1 MCSQGTV
8 GLRRISCVCVGISVL
23 PLVTMVARTA
33 LAPAAPFS
41 CHRKVSS
48 QADIRVAQLSLF
60 LPSVCLGYRKTKS
73 VPCIHALRASS
84 EGATRHPPRLIA
96 VRRFGYRRHRSALHP
111 AMQNPPKFQFSIDLG
126 GCSCFVAGLL
136 FLPTNPAEATYNLNH
151 QIHVDGYLPQSHLAG
166 CGGEGV

>member
-8 GLRRISCVCVGISVL
+8 GLRCISCVCVGISVL

-48 QADIRVAQLSLF
+48 RADMRVAQLSLF

-73 VPCIHALRASS
+73 VPCSHALRASS
-84 EGATRHPPRLIA
+84 EGATRHPPRLLDC
-96 VRRFGYRRHRSALHP
+96 SA
-111 AMQNPPKFQFSIDLG
+111 AFR
-126 GCSCFVAGLL
+126 
-136 FLPTNPAEATYNLNH
+136 
-151 QIHVDGYLPQSHLAG
+151 LPQTLQCFAPSHAESSQVSVFYRLRRLLMFCCWLALPPHQSS
-166 CGGEGV
+166 